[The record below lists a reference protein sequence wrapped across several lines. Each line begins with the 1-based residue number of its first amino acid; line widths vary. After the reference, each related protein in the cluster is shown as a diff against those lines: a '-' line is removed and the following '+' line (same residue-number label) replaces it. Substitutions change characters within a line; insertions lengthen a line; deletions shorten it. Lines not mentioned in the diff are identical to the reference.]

1 MGHHILIFS
10 YTKLETRSLLTVDEL
25 FSDMENGIIFTS
37 CSSILLHFSHT
48 EPTVFRDPVSVVL
61 CPPDSLSLRL
71 CVAQTEAMA
80 AAVNHQSTI
89 QVIS

>member
-25 FSDMENGIIFTS
+25 FSDMENGIIFTA
-37 CSSILLHFSHT
+37 CSSIFCISPHT
-48 EPTVFRDPVSVVL
+48 EPTVFRDPVFAVL
-61 CPPDSLSLRL
+61 CPPDSLSHRL

-89 QVIS
+89 QVNS